1 MLPWLKL
8 LVLTLTLLSSITSAQ
23 NQGVIVLTTRNFD
36 ISVRDGSIW
45 LIEFYGSCVSIAIF
59 EKSFRLTNDFIS
71 PKSPFLAPWCSHC
84 KTFAPS
90 YEVRLLRRVQSITKY
105 KDIFIYINICETI
118 NRTINVRFISFLI
131 IIHTK
136 TYRN

>member
-71 PKSPFLAPWCSHC
+71 PKPVFSTMVFTL
-84 KTFAPS
+84 
-90 YEVRLLRRVQSITKY
+90 Q
-105 KDIFIYINICETI
+105 NI
-118 NRTINVRFISFLI
+118 RTEL
-131 IIHTK
+131 
-136 TYRN
+136 